1 MHVKKDDVPLLA
13 PPNDQLWIV
22 FRDFEPNAVIWVE
35 SIDANVTVQVASGPV
50 ADPLQLGAP
59 TTLTFT
65 QAGTRQLVQLPI
77 GGLVTNRA
85 TSVLPTVGR
94 ISVAMAAPS
103 DFRFFSSPVNQPQ
116 QA

>member
-1 MHVKKDDVPLLA
+1 MHVKKDDVPLVA
-13 PPNDQLWIV
+13 SPNDQLWIV

-35 SIDANVTVQVASGPV
+35 AIDASVSVAVASGPV

-65 QAGTRQLVQLPI
+65 QTGTRQLVQLPV
-77 GGLVTNRA
+77 GGVVTNRV
-85 TSVLPTVGR
+85 TSVLPTGGR

-103 DFRFFSSPVNQPQ
+103 EFRFFLSPINQPN
-116 QA
+116 AS